1 MVVTVSISILQTLKT
16 YKVRERPNFI
26 FWCLPSANPAD
37 RSDDSRTDR
46 QTDRHKKEFWVTSGP
61 SVVTGR
67 FQSFSIEKEVNYDH
81 SWCGVETR
89 NIYIDAHPVLSTIF
103 MCVET
108 RNVAINVLIS
118 ANFCVNLDCV

>member
-1 MVVTVSISILQTLKT
+1 MVVTVSISVLRTLKT

-37 RSDDSRTDR
+37 RSDDRRTDR

-67 FQSFSIEKEVNYDH
+67 F
-81 SWCGVETR
+81 
-89 NIYIDAHPVLSTIF
+89 
-103 MCVET
+103 
-108 RNVAINVLIS
+108 
-118 ANFCVNLDCV
+118 